1 MLGLVRRLFL
11 LFSIYLSGLA
21 LCEEV
26 TLQITGI
33 SSAEGNIRILVF
45 SQASGFPEDRTQAA
59 MKLSIPASKAKD
71 GTLRVALKETP
82 TEQGAVIV
90 LHDLD
95 NNGKAAKN
103 LLGIP
108 KEPIGASLWDG
119 CGRLKYTKT
128 SLSLK
133 GTISIPLY
141 QL

>member
-1 MLGLVRRLFL
+1 MLGLVKLLFL

-33 SSAEGNIRILVF
+33 SSVKGNIRILVF
-45 SQASGFPEDRTQAA
+45 SQASGFPEDRAQAA
-59 MKLSIPASKAKD
+59 MELSIPASKAKN
-71 GTLRVALKETP
+71 GILRVALKESP
-82 TEQGAVIV
+82 TGQGAIVV

-108 KEPIGASLWDG
+108 KEPIGASLWNG

-128 SLSLK
+128 ALPLK
-133 GTISIPLY
+133 GDISILLH